1 MNVSNIAYSSVNIIV
16 KEVFDSYQ
24 KGVKFTVEKVKTKL
38 SEAGVA
44 SEKILEVTEMIGESD
59 PFEKAREELE
69 NERRRCRFINQN
81 FPNVKPVTIVLNSEE
96 SAVKE
101 SY

>member
-1 MNVSNIAYSSVNIIV
+1 MSNIAYSSVNIIV

-44 SEKILEVTEMIGESD
+44 SEKILEVTE
-59 PFEKAREELE
+59 
-69 NERRRCRFINQN
+69 
-81 FPNVKPVTIVLNSEE
+81 
-96 SAVKE
+96 
-101 SY
+101 